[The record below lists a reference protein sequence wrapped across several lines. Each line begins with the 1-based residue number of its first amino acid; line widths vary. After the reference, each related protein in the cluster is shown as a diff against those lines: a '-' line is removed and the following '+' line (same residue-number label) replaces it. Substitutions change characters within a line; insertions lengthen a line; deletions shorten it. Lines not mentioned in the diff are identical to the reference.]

1 MQATQTQT
9 YAAAPNPLT
18 QGIGTVGALGS
29 LANVFKGSS
38 TSGREGGLPSEFKPA
53 TGIKSYRKGG
63 VSDNVEGILYD
74 MSPKDLEE
82 YIKETSSPIAKRLAQ
97 EVLRD
102 KVKTDPQTLRDRAGT
117 KETLGAIGDYA
128 SALQK
133 DVLTL
138 PGRALSGAYNTVNRG
153 VRSLGID
160 TPYIPGDYSSMAP
173 NLEATQRRRA
183 SADSAKVLNAEA
195 RQSEIDYDAALVN
208 KPNAVVKGA
217 IPPAAPAVAPPPAG
231 IKNVPPP
238 GGTAPAAAPAAAP
251 ANKTAPAAA
260 PAGGPAAATP
270 NAKSVLDSLPP
281 ELKDFFGKYLSKTPE
296 TVEEKIAK
304 KEKYLGPDDSVQKE
318 RARLMSAKSN
328 IQDEKFREF
337 NMNAAL
343 FFAKMATT
351 PGNVAFAAL
360 TALKNTIPT
369 FVASDKEKG
378 KLFREID
385 KGLVD
390 LDKAARLEKSGNYDR
405 AEKIV
410 AETAKDQF
418 TAVGKLL
425 AFHQAEHLEKIRATA
440 KIKAATIGAGAT
452 SDLKERNLERQIEE
466 GIDKVKN
473 SDVYKDH
480 VKALRFKQ
488 LPDYAKNPTMQK
500 RVADAEEA
508 LQKFEADFSKRRKE
522 RVVDN
527 TSSTTAPGGGL
538 TQNKDGTFT
547 YIPKT

>member
-1 MQATQTQT
+1 
-9 YAAAPNPLT
+9 
-18 QGIGTVGALGS
+18 
-29 LANVFKGSS
+29 
-38 TSGREGGLPSEFKPA
+38 
-53 TGIKSYRKGG
+53 
-63 VSDNVEGILYD
+63 
-74 MSPKDLEE
+74 LEE

-102 KVKTDPQTLRDRAGT
+102 KVGKAGGGIIAFKNPDEENNQGVVKDEQKTDPQTLRDRAGT

-138 PGRALSGAYNTVNRG
+138 PGRAFSGAYNTVNRG

-208 KPNAVVKGA
+208 KPNAVLKDA
-217 IPPAAPAVAPPPAG
+217 PRPAAITSVPPVA
-231 IKNVPPP
+231 PP
-238 GGTAPAAAPAAAP
+238 GGTAPAAAP

-260 PAGGPAAATP
+260 PAGGPAAAAP
-270 NAKSVLDSLPP
+270 DAKSVLDSLPP

-390 LDKAARLEKSGNYDR
+390 LDKAARLEKSGNYDA
-405 AEKIV
+405 AEKVV
-410 AETAKDQF
+410 AETAKNQL
-418 TAVGKLL
+418 TGVGKIL
-425 AFHQAEHLEKIRATA
+425 AYHQAKYSVDKTVAA
-440 KIKAATIGAGAT
+440 KIAAAKIGAGAT
-452 SDLKERNLERQIEE
+452 SDLKERNLDRLIEE

-508 LQKFEADFSKRRKE
+508 LRNYETDFSKRRKE

-527 TSSTTAPGGGL
+527 TSSAAAPGGGL